1 MFYLVVKKLHREF
14 HKKIKELSSNKG
26 RKLAVPPYF
35 PPTDRRTLLRSV
47 TGPPVFAYSSFSE
60 TTPKLPSTSFLSKGL
75 SADEPFSLRI
85 PDVYSSFSL
94 SFTVFILFLY
104 HQILFNF
111 TRFVKHYLCKCSC
124 IHTKRTSENFFS
136 KVLENS
142 YVFTP
147 FPSDIWRYSEGYRPL
162 PSGKAAR
169 CRRS

>member
-14 HKKIKELSSNKG
+14 HKKIKELSSTKG

-47 TGPPVFAYSSFSE
+47 TGPPVFAYCQFSE
-60 TTPKLPSTSFLSKGL
+60 TTPKLPSTSFLSKDL

-111 TRFVKHYLCKCSC
+111 SNFVNPFLCKCSC
-124 IHTKRTSENFFS
+124 IQNKKGLSFNNM
-136 KVLENS
+136 KVLTDV
-142 YVFTP
+142 YVIIP
-147 FPSDIWRYSEGYRPL
+147 FPSDIWKYSEGCRPY
-162 PSGKAAR
+162 PSGTAGM